1 MTELYCDIL
10 PRPNGWIFLLDGTQS
25 PVYPSHRLA
34 VEAARAKADQIRD
47 KKGAIVLRQQDLTG
61 RMRKLS
67 SGHISL
73 RTVGA

>member
-1 MTELYCDIL
+1 MTEFYCDIL
-10 PRPNGWIFLLDGTQS
+10 PRPNGWIFRLDGTQS

-34 VEAARAKADQIRD
+34 VEAAKAHADQIRD

-67 SGHISL
+67 SGAVSL
-73 RTVGA
+73 RMVGT